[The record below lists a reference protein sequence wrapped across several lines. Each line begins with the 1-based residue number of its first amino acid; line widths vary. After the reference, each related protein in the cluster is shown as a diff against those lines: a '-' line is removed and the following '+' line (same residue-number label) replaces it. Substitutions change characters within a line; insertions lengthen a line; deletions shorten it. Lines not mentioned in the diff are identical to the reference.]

1 MIHEQATILITS
13 GSEVDFEAAVVKA
26 TPLFR
31 AEGALSLRLD
41 RSVETP
47 NEYTMTV
54 GWATVE
60 DHTVRFRESA
70 AFLRWR
76 GLAGTYFAT
85 SPKVKHLEHVY
96 VGF

>member
-1 MIHEQATILITS
+1 MIHEQATILVRS
-13 GSEVDFEAAVVKA
+13 GSEVDFEAAVVEA

-31 AEGALSLRLD
+31 AQGALSLQLD

-54 GWATVE
+54 GWARVE
-60 DHTVRFRESA
+60 DHTVRFRESQ

-76 GLAGTYFAT
+76 ELAGAYFAAA
-85 SPKVKHLEHVY
+85 PKVKHLEHVY